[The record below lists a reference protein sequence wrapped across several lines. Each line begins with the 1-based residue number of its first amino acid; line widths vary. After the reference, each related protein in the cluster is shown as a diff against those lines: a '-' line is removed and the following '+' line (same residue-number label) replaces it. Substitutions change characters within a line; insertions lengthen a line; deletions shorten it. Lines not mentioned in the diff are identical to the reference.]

1 MAKKEE
7 VKKEEATPVVANAS
21 GESNDATATS
31 TDGSNTQ
38 PQKIYATNPFYEDNW
53 MTQAKQSQSQPQQP
67 QAQPQQPTQKVDEF
81 EQLQSEYNK
90 KVQGVTDAV
99 NEAKREQDAE
109 RAKEAKR
116 QRNRQIINSI
126 ADGISAIANLG
137 GTVHGAPDMSA
148 KSTLTGKSAERYD
161 KIYKDAEERRKAYL
175 KVVQDQGNESVKNWY
190 TMQKDKLKAKQD
202 AEKFELQKN
211 KDARDEIKAEVE
223 AEKAR
228 LYLDYLQGRI
238 DEQEWKTKT
247 AEAEAKNAPTYYE
260 NRAKKAGYIA
270 PRGNGGG
277 SKGGGA
283 GNYSAYSADGKLHFF
298 KSKSD
303 AQQFAMNEGTW
314 ENSRTSGDKENRTT
328 TPGYSKDPKKGPVP
342 TGEKGEK
349 WNKKSN

>member
-1 MAKKEE
+1 MAKEVKEE
-7 VKKEEATPVVANAS
+7 KKEVATPVVANAS
-21 GESNDATATS
+21 GGSNDATATP
-31 TDGSNTQ
+31 TDGSNAQ

-53 MTQAKQSQSQPQQP
+53 MTQAKKSQPQPQQP
-67 QAQPQQPTQKVDEF
+67 QAQPQQPKQKVDEF

-99 NEAKREQDAE
+99 AEAKSEQDAE

-161 KIYKDAEERRKAYL
+161 KLYKDAEERRKAYL
-175 KVVQDQGNESVKNWY
+175 KMVQDQGNESVKNWY
-190 TMQKDKLKAKQD
+190 TMQKDKIKAKQD

-238 DEQEWKTKT
+238 DEQEWKIKS
-247 AEAEAKNAPTYYE
+247 AEAEAKNAPEYYK
-260 NRAKKAGYIA
+260 NRASKAGYIA

-277 SKGGGA
+277 SKGGSG
-283 GNYSAYSADGKLHFF
+283 GRDYDIEYIYETNEDGSLKRDRYGRLI
-298 KSKSD
+298 KIGSSKRYV
-303 AQQFAMNEGTW
+303 NN
-314 ENSRTSGDKENRTT
+314 NSS
-328 TPGYSKDPKKGPVP
+328 SS
-342 TGEKGEK
+342 
-349 WNKKSN
+349 NKKNKGTMPGVTSK